1 MRFNLNN
8 FVMRTLTAMRNGGED
23 EYKVMQYALKYYE
36 RGVLTEE
43 NMAEIES
50 WYTPTEEEPTEN
62 TDVEEISE

>member
-1 MRFNLNN
+1 MKFSLNN

-50 WYTPTEEEPTEN
+50 WYTPAEEPTEN
-62 TDVEEISE
+62 TDEEEISE

>member
-1 MRFNLNN
+1 MRFSLNN

-36 RGVLTEE
+36 RGVLIEE

-50 WYTPTEEEPTEN
+50 WYTPAEEEPTDN
-62 TDVEEISE
+62 TDEEEITE